1 MQFDQ
6 LKRREFMMLLGI
18 TAALPVGAR
27 GQQALPVVGYLA
39 AGSVTSDVGRVSG
52 FRQGLLQ
59 SGYVEDRDVSVE
71 YRWAGNR
78 ENQFSAFASEL
89 AALPARVIVAAGGTA
104 SALAAQ
110 RATRNIPIVFAVGN
124 DPVKFGLIASLNKP
138 GGNLTGVS
146 SLSNVLVAKQ
156 FEILN
161 EAFPKIDT
169 LGFLVNVDNP
179 NAGADTAEAGRAAR
193 SLGKQL
199 LVLEATN
206 DSQLDL
212 AFEKLVRERI
222 GALVV
227 AADPFFLNRRDKLI
241 TMSDQHALP
250 TVYDRPEWVSAG
262 GLMSY
267 GTSITDTF
275 RQVGLYTGRILKGER
290 PENMPVQQAV
300 KVVLALNLKTAKT
313 LGLSFPATLLARA
326 DEVTE

>member
-1 MQFDQ
+1 MR
-6 LKRREFMMLLGI
+6 RREFISLLGG
-18 TAALPVGAR
+18 AVAWPVGAH
-27 GQQALPVVGYLA
+27 GQQTLPVVGYLGTVA
-39 AGSVTSDVGRVSG
+39 SDADRVSG
-52 FRQGLLQ
+52 FRDGLRQ

-71 YRWAGNR
+71 YRWV
-78 ENQFSAFASEL
+78 ESHQDQFLAFASEL
-89 AALPARVIVAAGGTA
+89 AAQPAGVIVAAGGTA

-110 RATRNIPIVFAVGN
+110 RATRTIPIVFAVGN
-124 DPVKFGLIASLNKP
+124 DPVKFGLVASLNKP

-146 SLSNVLVAKQ
+146 SLSNILVAKQ
-156 FEILN
+156 FEIIN

-169 LGFLVNVDNP
+169 LGFLVNVNNP
-179 NAGADTAEAGRAAR
+179 NADTDTVEAGQAAR
-193 SLGKQL
+193 SLSKQL
-199 LVLEATN
+199 LVLKASN

-212 AFEKLVRERI
+212 AFEKVIEGRI

-227 AADPFFLNRRDKLI
+227 AADPFFMDRRDKLI

-290 PENMPVQQAV
+290 LRTCQFNRQ
-300 KVVLALNLKTAKT
+300 
-313 LGLSFPATLLARA
+313 
-326 DEVTE
+326 

>member
-1 MQFDQ
+1 MR
-6 LKRREFMMLLGI
+6 RREFISLLGG
-18 TAALPVGAR
+18 AVAWPVGAH
-27 GQQALPVVGYLA
+27 GQQTLPVVGYLGTVA
-39 AGSVTSDVGRVSG
+39 SDADRVSG
-52 FRQGLLQ
+52 FRDGLRQ

-71 YRWAGNR
+71 YRWV
-78 ENQFSAFASEL
+78 ESHQDQFLAFASEL
-89 AALPARVIVAAGGTA
+89 AAQPAGVIVAAGGTA

-110 RATRNIPIVFAVGN
+110 RATRTIPIVFAVGN
-124 DPVKFGLIASLNKP
+124 DPVKFGLVASLNKP

-146 SLSNVLVAKQ
+146 SLSNILVAKQ

-169 LGFLVNVDNP
+169 LGFLVNVNNP
-179 NAGADTAEAGRAAR
+179 NADTDTVEAGQAAR
-193 SLGKQL
+193 SLSKQL
-199 LVLEATN
+199 LVLKASN

-212 AFEKLVRERI
+212 AFEKVIEGRI

-227 AADPFFLNRRDKLI
+227 AADPFFMDRRDKLI

-290 PENMPVQQAV
+290 PEDMPVQQAV
-300 KVVLALNLKTAKT
+300 KIVLALNLKTAKR
-313 LGLSFPATLLARA
+313 LGTSFPSTLLARA
-326 DEVTE
+326 DEVIE

>member
-1 MQFDQ
+1 MR
-6 LKRREFMMLLGI
+6 RREFISLLGG
-18 TAALPVGAR
+18 AVAWPVGAH
-27 GQQALPVVGYLA
+27 GQQTLPVVGYLGTVA
-39 AGSVTSDVGRVSG
+39 SDADRVSG
-52 FRQGLLQ
+52 FRDGLRQ

-71 YRWAGNR
+71 YRWV
-78 ENQFSAFASEL
+78 ESHQDQFLAFASEL
-89 AALPARVIVAAGGTA
+89 AAQPAGVIVAAGGTA

-110 RATRNIPIVFAVGN
+110 RATRTIPIVFAVGN
-124 DPVKFGLIASLNKP
+124 DPVKFGLVASLNKP

-146 SLSNVLVAKQ
+146 SLSNILVAKQ

-169 LGFLVNVDNP
+169 LGFLVNVNNP
-179 NAGADTAEAGRAAR
+179 NADTDTVEAGQAAR
-193 SLGKQL
+193 SLSKQL
-199 LVLEATN
+199 LVLKASN

-212 AFEKLVRERI
+212 AFEKVIEGRI

-227 AADPFFLNRRDKLI
+227 AADPFFMDRRDKLI

-290 PENMPVQQAV
+290 PEDMPVQQAV
-300 KVVLALNLKTAKT
+300 KIVLALNLKTAKR
-313 LGLSFPATLLARA
+313 LGTSFPATLIARA
-326 DEVTE
+326 DEVIE

>member
-1 MQFDQ
+1 MR
-6 LKRREFMMLLGI
+6 RREFISLLGG
-18 TAALPVGAR
+18 AVAWPVGAH
-27 GQQALPVVGYLA
+27 GQQTLPVVGYLGTVA
-39 AGSVTSDVGRVSG
+39 SDADRVSG
-52 FRQGLLQ
+52 FRDGLRQ

-71 YRWAGNR
+71 YRWV
-78 ENQFSAFASEL
+78 ESHQDQFLAFASEL
-89 AALPARVIVAAGGTA
+89 AAQPAGVIVAAGGTA

-110 RATRNIPIVFAVGN
+110 RATRTIPIVFAVGN
-124 DPVKFGLIASLNKP
+124 DPVKFGLVASLNKP

-146 SLSNVLVAKQ
+146 SLSNILVAKQ
-156 FEILN
+156 FEIIN

-169 LGFLVNVDNP
+169 LGFLVNVNNP
-179 NAGADTAEAGRAAR
+179 NADTDTVEAGQAAR
-193 SLGKQL
+193 SLSKQL
-199 LVLEATN
+199 LVLKASN

-212 AFEKLVRERI
+212 AFEKVIEGRI

-227 AADPFFLNRRDKLI
+227 AADPFFMDRRDKLI

-290 PENMPVQQAV
+290 PEDMPVQQAV
-300 KVVLALNLKTAKT
+300 KIVLALNLKTAKR
-313 LGLSFPATLLARA
+313 LGTSFPATLIARA
-326 DEVTE
+326 DEVIE

>member
-1 MQFDQ
+1 MR
-6 LKRREFMMLLGI
+6 RREFISLLGG
-18 TAALPVGAR
+18 AVAWPVGAH
-27 GQQALPVVGYLA
+27 GQQTLPVVGYLGTVA
-39 AGSVTSDVGRVSG
+39 SDAVRVSS
-52 FRQGLLQ
+52 FRDGLRQ

-71 YRWAGNR
+71 YRWV
-78 ENQFSAFASEL
+78 ESHQDQFLAFASEL
-89 AALPARVIVAAGGTA
+89 AAQPAGVIVAAGGTA

-110 RATRNIPIVFAVGN
+110 RATRTIPIVFAVGN
-124 DPVKFGLIASLNKP
+124 DPVKFGLVASLNKP

-146 SLSNVLVAKQ
+146 SLSNILVAKQ

-169 LGFLVNVDNP
+169 LGFLVNVNNP
-179 NAGADTAEAGRAAR
+179 NADTDTVEAGQAAR
-193 SLGKQL
+193 SLSKQL
-199 LVLEATN
+199 LVLKASN

-212 AFEKLVRERI
+212 AFEKVIEGRI

-227 AADPFFLNRRDKLI
+227 AADPFFMDRRDKLI

-275 RQVGLYTGRILKGER
+275 HQVGLYTGRILKGER
-290 PENMPVQQAV
+290 PEDMPVQQAV
-300 KVVLALNLKTAKT
+300 KIVLALNLKTAKK
-313 LGLSFPATLLARA
+313 LGTSFPATLIARA
-326 DEVTE
+326 DEVIE

>member
-1 MQFDQ
+1 MR
-6 LKRREFMMLLGI
+6 RREFISLLGG
-18 TAALPVGAR
+18 AVAWPVGAH
-27 GQQALPVVGYLA
+27 GQQTLPVVGYLGTVA
-39 AGSVTSDVGRVSG
+39 SDADRVSG
-52 FRQGLLQ
+52 FRDGLRQ

-71 YRWAGNR
+71 YRWV
-78 ENQFSAFASEL
+78 ESHQDQFLAFASEL
-89 AALPARVIVAAGGTA
+89 AAQPAGVIVAAGGTA

-110 RATRNIPIVFAVGN
+110 RATRTIPIVFAVGN
-124 DPVKFGLIASLNKP
+124 DPVKFGLVASLNRP

-146 SLSNVLVAKQ
+146 SLSNILVAKQ

-169 LGFLVNVDNP
+169 LGFLVNVNNP
-179 NAGADTAEAGRAAR
+179 NADTDTVEAGQAAR
-193 SLGKQL
+193 SLSKQL
-199 LVLEATN
+199 LTLKASN

-212 AFEKLVRERI
+212 AFEKVIEERI

-227 AADPFFLNRRDKLI
+227 AADPFFMDRRDKLI

-290 PENMPVQQAV
+290 PEDMPVQQAV
-300 KVVLALNLKTAKT
+300 KIVLALNLKTAKR
-313 LGLSFPATLLARA
+313 LGTSFPATLIARA
-326 DEVTE
+326 DEVIE

>member
-1 MQFDQ
+1 MR
-6 LKRREFMMLLGI
+6 RREFISLLGG
-18 TAALPVGAR
+18 AVAWPVGAH
-27 GQQALPVVGYLA
+27 GQQTLPVVGYLGTVA
-39 AGSVTSDVGRVSG
+39 SDADRVSG
-52 FRQGLLQ
+52 FRDGLRQ

-71 YRWAGNR
+71 YRWV
-78 ENQFSAFASEL
+78 ESHQDQFLAFASEL
-89 AALPARVIVAAGGTA
+89 AAQPAAVIVAAGGTA

-110 RATRNIPIVFAVGN
+110 RVTRTIPIVFALGN
-124 DPVKFGLIASLNKP
+124 DPVKFGLVASLNKP

-146 SLSNVLVAKQ
+146 SLSNILVAKQ

-169 LGFLVNVDNP
+169 LGFLVNVNNP
-179 NAGADTAEAGRAAR
+179 NADTDTVEAGQAAR
-193 SLGKQL
+193 SLSKRL
-199 LVLEATN
+199 LVLEASN

-212 AFEKLVRERI
+212 AFEKVIEGRI

-227 AADPFFLNRRDKLI
+227 AADPFFMDRRDKLI

-275 RQVGLYTGRILKGER
+275 HQVGLYTGRILKGER
-290 PENMPVQQAV
+290 PEDMPVQQAV
-300 KVVLALNLKTAKT
+300 KIVLALNLKTAKR
-313 LGLSFPATLLARA
+313 LGTSFPATLIARA
-326 DEVTE
+326 DEVIE

>member
-1 MQFDQ
+1 MR
-6 LKRREFMMLLGI
+6 RREFISLLGG
-18 TAALPVGAR
+18 AVAWPVGAH
-27 GQQALPVVGYLA
+27 GQQTLPVVGYLGTVA
-39 AGSVTSDVGRVSG
+39 SDAVRVSS
-52 FRQGLLQ
+52 FRDGLRQ

-71 YRWAGNR
+71 YRWV
-78 ENQFSAFASEL
+78 ESHQDQFLAFASEL
-89 AALPARVIVAAGGTA
+89 AAQPAGVIVAAGGTA

-110 RATRNIPIVFAVGN
+110 RATRTIPIVFAVGN
-124 DPVKFGLIASLNKP
+124 DPVKFGLVASLNKP

-146 SLSNVLVAKQ
+146 SLSNILVAKQ

-169 LGFLVNVDNP
+169 LGFLVNVNNP
-179 NAGADTAEAGRAAR
+179 NADTDTVEAGQAAR
-193 SLGKQL
+193 SLSKQL
-199 LVLEATN
+199 LVLKASN

-212 AFEKLVRERI
+212 AFEKVIEGRI

-227 AADPFFLNRRDKLI
+227 AADPFFMDRRDKLI

-290 PENMPVQQAV
+290 PEDMPVQQAV
-300 KVVLALNLKTAKT
+300 KIVLALNLKTAKK
-313 LGLSFPATLLARA
+313 LGTSFPATLIARA
-326 DEVTE
+326 DEVIE

>member
-1 MQFDQ
+1 MQLGQ
-6 LKRREFMMLLGI
+6 LKRREFIMLLGG
-18 TAALPVGAR
+18 TAAWPVGAH
-27 GQQALPVVGYLA
+27 GQQTLPVVGYLGTVA
-39 AGSVTSDVGRVSG
+39 SDADRVSG
-52 FRQGLLQ
+52 FRDGLRQ

-71 YRWAGNR
+71 YRWVEGHQD
-78 ENQFSAFASEL
+78 QFLAFASEL
-89 AALPARVIVAAGGTA
+89 AAQPAGVIVAAGGTA

-110 RATRNIPIVFAVGN
+110 RATRTIPIVFAVGN
-124 DPVKFGLIASLNKP
+124 DPVKFGLVASLNRP

-146 SLSNVLVAKQ
+146 SLSNILVAKQ

-169 LGFLVNVDNP
+169 LGFLVNVNNP
-179 NAGADTAEAGRAAR
+179 NADTDTVEAGQAAR
-193 SLGKQL
+193 SLSKRL
-199 LVLEATN
+199 LVLEASN

-212 AFEKLVRERI
+212 AFEKVIEGRI

-227 AADPFFLNRRDKLI
+227 AADPFFMDRRDKLI

-290 PENMPVQQAV
+290 PEDMPVQQAV
-300 KVVLALNLKTAKT
+300 KIVLALNLKTAKR
-313 LGLSFPATLLARA
+313 LGTSFPATLIARA
-326 DEVTE
+326 DEVIE